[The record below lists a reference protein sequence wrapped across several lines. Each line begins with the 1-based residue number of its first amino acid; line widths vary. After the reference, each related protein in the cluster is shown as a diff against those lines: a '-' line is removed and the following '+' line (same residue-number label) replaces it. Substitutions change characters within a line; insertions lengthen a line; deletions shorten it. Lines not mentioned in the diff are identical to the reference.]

1 MSRRTPASWRLL
13 GESARDFGM
22 FEFGARLAA
31 TVGFLLAGVLASG
44 CLVTDQAQ
52 LDPTPKTPPIV
63 LAVDYPLG
71 SILRV
76 NTNQV
81 NEVRI
86 PLRIRDE
93 NTQEVLK
100 TRFRINT
107 GSKTGAYKCPEP
119 TLPGI
124 GELVRPWEIVIGST
138 LLERGACSLV
148 EFVVSSSFVPC
159 EKHPDVFDITTP
171 VDEDLGRAT
180 FWIWETSTDPLTNPT
195 AARALIDTC
204 PAFDYSGQSTAMDVP

>member
-1 MSRRTPASWRLL
+1 
-13 GESARDFGM
+13 M
-22 FEFGARLAA
+22 FEFGARFAA
-31 TVGFLLAGVLASG
+31 TLGSLLAGVLASG

-63 LAVDYPLG
+63 LAVDIPLG

-86 PLRIRDE
+86 PLRVRDE
-93 NTQEVLK
+93 NTQEALK
-100 TRFRINT
+100 TRFRIT
-107 GSKTGAYKCPEP
+107 SGGKTGAYKCPEVP
-119 TLPGI
+119 ELPGV
-124 GELVRPWEIVIGST
+124 GELVRPWEITIPGTQLVS
-138 LLERGACSLV
+138 GACSLV

-204 PAFDYSGQSTAMDVP
+204 PAIDYSGQSTPMDAP